1 MSKIK
6 EKTLKKLKRK
16 SFWPSIVLF
25 VSFVSASAIVI
36 LAGINLFATYIVGSK
51 LGSMYAQAMDTGI
64 MMERRMQD
72 GRTAPDSVNDM
83 ERFRRDP
90 GDIYITDADGNPV
103 VSTGVSTPLFDESFE
118 WTLGVQC
125 RIIKDSKWDYGSQTA
140 GDIEDIFEIPVLEL
154 ASRVFDEETI
164 EAGRGGDETLD
175 RWMSEPILEQKFW
188 MYVPVEL
195 DGKNLYIKCTLQILR
210 QDMIEIVELG
220 LAALTILLIP
230 LSFLFVNTVLNV
242 RMQRRV
248 TKVLYMDPVTGG
260 NNWIYFQGF
269 AAKMLGKPW
278 NSKKIYAMVDL
289 HMERYTNYLSCYG
302 SSQGEELLECMDGFL
317 RARMRRREVFG
328 HHGGADFGLMF
339 PCEGENEEACR
350 HYCYLRLRSLLAELA
365 GLQPERKLHFHAG
378 VCMILPK
385 EADTERRFAKRKNV
399 DIDQLFSFAGTA
411 RSAGHNDAEPI
422 FFFSRRMLEE
432 QSWEQWVEDNMHH
445 ALATGEFQVYL
456 QPKYTPADHRLV
468 GAEALVR
475 WNCPGK
481 GMIMPGQF
489 IPIFEENGFIMQ
501 LDDYMLSQIAKL
513 QAEWKVQGKKRVPIS
528 VNISRAHF
536 AQEGLAEHISQ
547 LVDNYGSKHQMIEL
561 EVTERAFF
569 DDKEA
574 LVDTVRQLRAYGFPI
589 AIDDF
594 GAGYSSLNSL
604 KDIPLDILKLDG
616 EFFHGEDCMGRRE
629 VIVRET
635 IGMARKLGFLV
646 VAEGV
651 EQREQVDFLAE
662 LGCDMVQG
670 FCLAKPMPAEE
681 FEAQVAKDA

>member
-25 VSFVSASAIVI
+25 LAFVLASAIVI

-51 LGSMYAQAMDTGI
+51 LSSTYAQAMDTGI
-64 MMERRMQD
+64 MMERGMQD
-72 GRTAPDSVNDM
+72 GRTIPDSVNDM

-125 RIIKDSKWDYGSQTA
+125 RIIKDSKWDYGPQAS
-140 GDIEDIFEIPVLEL
+140 GDMEDIFEIPLSEL
-154 ASRVFDEETI
+154 ANRVFDEDTI
-164 EAGRGGDETLD
+164 EAGRGGDKK
-175 RWMSEPILEQKFW
+175 RGQWMQEPILEQKFW
-188 MYVPVEL
+188 MYVPVDL
-195 DGKNLYIKCTLQILR
+195 DGKNLYVKCTLQILR
-210 QDMIEIVELG
+210 QDMTDIIVLG
-220 LAALTILLIP
+220 LAALVILLIP
-230 LSFLFVNTVLNV
+230 LGFLFVNTILNV

-302 SSQGEELLECMDGFL
+302 SGQGEELLECMDGFL
-317 RARMRRREVFG
+317 RARMGRREVFG
-328 HHGGADFGLMF
+328 HHSGADFGLIF
-339 PCEGENEEACR
+339 PCEGGNEEECR

-378 VCMILPK
+378 VCMILPE
-385 EADTERRFAKRKNV
+385 EADTEKRFAKRKNV
-399 DIDQLFSFAGTA
+399 DIDQLFSFATTA
-411 RSAGHNDAEPI
+411 QSAAHNDAEQI
-422 FFFSRRMLEE
+422 LFFSERMLEE
-432 QSWEQWVEDNMHH
+432 QSWEQWVEDNMYN

-456 QPKYTPADHRLV
+456 QPKYTPVGHRLV

-475 WNCPGK
+475 WVCPEK
-481 GMIMPGQF
+481 GMIMPGRF

-513 QAEWKVQGKKRVPIS
+513 QAAWKVQGKKRVPIS
-528 VNISRAHF
+528 VNISRVHF

-569 DDKEA
+569 DDKDV
-574 LVDTVRQLRAYGFPI
+574 LVDTVRQLQAYGFPI
-589 AIDDF
+589 SIDDF

-604 KDIPLDILKLDG
+604 KDIPLDTLKLDG
-616 EFFHGEDCMGRRE
+616 EFFRGEDLMGRRE

-635 IGMARKLGFLV
+635 ISMARKLGFLV

-662 LGCDMVQG
+662 LGCDMIQG
-670 FCLAKPMPAEE
+670 YYFAKPMPTEE
-681 FEAQVAKDA
+681 FEVQVAKDA

>member
-25 VSFVSASAIVI
+25 FAFVLASAIVI

-51 LGSMYAQAMDTGI
+51 LSSTYAQAMDTGI
-64 MMERRMQD
+64 MMERGMQD
-72 GRTAPDSVNDM
+72 GRTIPDSVNDM

-90 GDIYITDADGNPV
+90 DDIYITDADGNPV
-103 VSTGVSTPLFDESFE
+103 VSTGMSTPLFDESFE

-125 RIIKDSKWDYGSQTA
+125 RIIKDSKWDYGPQAS
-140 GDIEDIFEIPVLEL
+140 GDMEDIFEIPLSEL
-154 ASRVFDEETI
+154 ANRVFDEDTI
-164 EAGRGGDETLD
+164 EAGRGGDKT
-175 RWMSEPILEQKFW
+175 RGQWMQEPILEQKFW
-188 MYVPVEL
+188 MYVPVDL
-195 DGKNLYIKCTLQILR
+195 DGKDLYVKCTLQILR
-210 QDMIEIVELG
+210 QDMTDIIVLG
-220 LAALTILLIP
+220 LAALIILLIP

-278 NSKKIYAMVDL
+278 NSKKIYAIVDL

-317 RARMRRREVFG
+317 RARMGRREVFG
-328 HHGGADFGLMF
+328 HHSGADFGLIF
-339 PCEGENEEACR
+339 PCEGGNEEECR

-378 VCMILPK
+378 VCMILPE
-385 EADTERRFAKRKNV
+385 EADTEKRFAKRKNV
-399 DIDQLFSFAGTA
+399 DIDQLFSFASTA
-411 RSAGHNDAEPI
+411 QSAAHNDAEQI
-422 FFFSRRMLEE
+422 FFFSERMLEE
-432 QSWEQWVEDNMHH
+432 QSWEQWVEDNMYH

-456 QPKYTPADHRLV
+456 QPKYTPMGHRLV

-475 WNCPGK
+475 WVCPEK
-481 GMIMPGQF
+481 GMIMPGRF

-513 QAEWKVQGKKRVPIS
+513 QAAWKVQGKKRVPIS

-561 EVTERAFF
+561 EVTESAFF
-569 DDKEA
+569 DDKDV

-589 AIDDF
+589 SIDDF

-616 EFFHGEDCMGRRE
+616 EFFRGEDLMGRRE

-635 IGMARKLGFLV
+635 ISMARKLGFLV

-662 LGCDMVQG
+662 LGCDMIQG
-670 FCLAKPMPAEE
+670 YYFAKPMPAEE
-681 FEAQVAKDA
+681 FEVQVAKDA